1 MLSIS
6 FFYIL
11 SIILPMQVTALLNT
25 TDTLAGPILES
36 KGIATCDFSEKG
48 QRNNEKEQNIWK
60 FEQNC
65 TNFENIFKKGQVTAC
80 DNCTQ

>member
-60 FEQNC
+60 FELNC
-65 TNFENIFKKGQVTAC
+65 TNFENIFKKEQVTAC

>member
-6 FFYIL
+6 FLYIL
-11 SIILPMQVTALLNT
+11 SIILPMQVSALLNT

-65 TNFENIFKKGQVTAC
+65 TNF
-80 DNCTQ
+80 

>member
-6 FFYIL
+6 FLYIL
-11 SIILPMQVTALLNT
+11 SIILPMQVSALLNT

-65 TNFENIFKKGQVTAC
+65 THFENIFQKGQVTAC

>member
-6 FFYIL
+6 FLYTL
-11 SIILPMQVTALLNT
+11 SIILPMQVSALLNT

-48 QRNNEKEQNIWK
+48 QRNNEKEQN
-60 FEQNC
+60 C